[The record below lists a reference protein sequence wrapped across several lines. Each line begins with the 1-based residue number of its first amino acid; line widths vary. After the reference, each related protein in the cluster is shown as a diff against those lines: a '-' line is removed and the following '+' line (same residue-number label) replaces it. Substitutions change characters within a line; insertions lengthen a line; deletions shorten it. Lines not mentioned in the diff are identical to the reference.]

1 MINLDRLD
9 FFGGTLESLYG
20 SLEDGRNPKSFHF
33 VAVST
38 LVASDLDEYTL
49 EEMISG
55 EMVCDSRYISL
66 FSGLFGEKVKQIR
79 GSDFLN
85 YALKHSQPSVRHL
98 FLGTTQQTLKLLKSE
113 IEIRFPNVSGARFQS
128 LPFSNFENLEQFRE
142 LDDFLSPKDCDIV
155 WVALGSPKQ
164 DRVAIYIS
172 KRFGVNTVAVGA
184 AIDFLSGAKKEAPGI
199 VRLIGAEWLFR
210 LFTEPRRLWRRY
222 TLGNT
227 IFILHVIRAI
237 CAKCFRRR

>member
-1 MINLDRLD
+1 MINLDRLE

-20 SLEDGRNPKSFHF
+20 SLGEGRNPKSFHF

-38 LVASDLDEYTL
+38 LVASDLDEHTL

-55 EMVCDSRYISL
+55 KVVCDSRYISL
-66 FSGLFGEKVKQIR
+66 FSALFGEKVRQIR
-79 GSDFLN
+79 GSDFLK

-98 FLGTTQQTLKLLKSE
+98 FLGTTQQTLKLLESE
-113 IEIRFPNVSGARFQS
+113 IESRFPNVSGARFQS
-128 LPFSNFENLEQFRE
+128 LPFSNFEKLEQFSE
-142 LDDFLSPKDCDIV
+142 LDDFLSPKNYDLV

-172 KRFGVNTVAVGA
+172 KKFGVNAIAVGA
-184 AIDFLSGAKKEAPGI
+184 AIDFLSGSKKEAPRI

-227 IFILHVIRAI
+227 IFVLHVIRAI
-237 CAKCFRRR
+237 CTKCFGRS

>member
-9 FFGGTLESLYG
+9 FYGGTLESLYG
-20 SLEDGRNPKSFHF
+20 SLEDGGSPKSFHF

-49 EEMISG
+49 AEMISG

-79 GSDFLN
+79 GTDFLK

-113 IEIRFPNVSGARFQS
+113 IETRFPNVSGARFQS
-128 LPFSNFENLEQFRE
+128 LPFSSYENLEQFSE
-142 LDDFLSPKDCDIV
+142 LDEFLSPKDYDLV

-172 KRFGVNTVAVGA
+172 NKFGVNAVAVGA

-199 VRLIGAEWLFR
+199 VQLIGAEWLFR
-210 LFTEPRRLWRRY
+210 LFIEPRRLWRRY
-222 TLGNT
+222 ALGNA
-227 IFILHVIRAI
+227 IFILYVIRAI
-237 CAKCFRRR
+237 CAKCFGRS